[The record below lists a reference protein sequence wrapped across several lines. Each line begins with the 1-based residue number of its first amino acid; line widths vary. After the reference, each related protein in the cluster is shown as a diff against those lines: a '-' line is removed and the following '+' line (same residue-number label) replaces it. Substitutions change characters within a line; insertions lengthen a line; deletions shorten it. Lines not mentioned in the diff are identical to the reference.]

1 MVRCRAYGSGHCRYI
16 VFDEARLILQR
27 PVFASFLDAMPKK
40 PLELTHSGVLLDD
53 FDSPPLRL
61 DELERLVN
69 LVEWHGSDPVTEA
82 PNLDWHEL
90 DALLHPLS
98 RLSSTDREEVI
109 RRHLHLCMA
118 HAFFH
123 GVPGTGSDTG

>member
-1 MVRCRAYGSGHCRYI
+1 
-16 VFDEARLILQR
+16 
-27 PVFASFLDAMPKK
+27 MPKK

-69 LVEWHGSDPVTEA
+69 LGAWHGSA
-82 PNLDWHEL
+82 NLDWHEL

-123 GVPGTGSDTG
+123 GVHGTGSDTG